1 LSEVGDVEEMAKN
14 AVYILSDL
22 QILERFRKQALEEAK
37 RFDLPVVLP
46 LYENLYKQV
55 LRESKQIL

>member
-1 LSEVGDVEEMAKN
+1 VGNVEEMAQN
-14 AVYILSDL
+14 AVHIIGDPLRL
-22 QILERFRKQALEEAK
+22 KRFREQALEEAK